1 MKTTNSNPW
10 CERQP
15 DSAILHRTIV
25 MIGQLPRG
33 RTHHGNPHPFCLAQ
47 DAGRERIEE
56 DGGVQIVNENPKT
69 PESGGGKAAKNK

>member
-1 MKTTNSNPW
+1 
-10 CERQP
+10 
-15 DSAILHRTIV
+15 